1 MMKFFNFKGIAIVML
16 FITFITS
23 LCLAFYLTKRKLYN
37 ANDLL
42 KEVKTYFR
50 NVKGSYIVH
59 QPIVLN
65 NVNHNQP
72 IYQGGITAYHDGKLV
87 DYEFY
92 ADANSGQVID
102 IIEL

>member
-1 MMKFFNFKGIAIVML
+1 MMKSFNFKGIAIVML
-16 FITFITS
+16 FVTFITS

-50 NVKGSYIVH
+50 NVKGSYVVH

-65 NVNHNQP
+65 NVNHMINIIQDNRLMYY
-72 IYQGGITAYHDGKLV
+72 IRA
-87 DYEFY
+87 FY
-92 ADANSGQVID
+92 VSKIRFNFF
-102 IIEL
+102 

>member
-16 FITFITS
+16 FVTLLTS

-37 ANDLL
+37 ADYLL

-65 NVNHNQP
+65 NVNHSQP
-72 IYQGGITAYHDGKLV
+72 IYQGGITAYKDGKLV

-92 ADANSGQVID
+92 ADASSGQVLD